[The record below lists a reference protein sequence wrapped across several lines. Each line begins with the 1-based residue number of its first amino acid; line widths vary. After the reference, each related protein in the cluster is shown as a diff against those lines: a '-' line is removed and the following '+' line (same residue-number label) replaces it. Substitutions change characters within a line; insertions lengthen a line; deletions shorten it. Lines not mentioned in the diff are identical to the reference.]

1 MLHQRPRKVP
11 TNCSEIFLKR
21 IARADAAATLAP
33 MLTTAIRA
41 AREAGD
47 LLRRNFGKPLKR
59 NEVTAHDIKLEM
71 DVRAQATI
79 ERAIL
84 RAHPRHTILGEE
96 GVRGKFDGDYRWIV
110 DPLDGTVNYAY
121 AIPQF
126 CVSIACQK
134 KSASRSPHDRLTPG
148 WQTVAGVIYDPIRD
162 EMSAA
167 SRDGAATLNGKRI
180 HVSQRRA
187 LEDAIVS
194 VGFFKT
200 DALID
205 QSMPHFK
212 RLVHRARKVRIMGA
226 AALDLAYVANGRYDV
241 YLEYGVKLWD
251 IAAGLLIL
259 ERAGGVC
266 ELKPAYAPHAYNVF
280 TSGRVNRAAVMGGRR
295 L

>member
-1 MLHQRPRKVP
+1 
-11 TNCSEIFLKR
+11 
-21 IARADAAATLAP
+21 

-71 DVRAQATI
+71 DVRAQQTI
-79 ERAIL
+79 ERVIL
-84 RAHPRHTILGEE
+84 RAHPNHAILGEE
-96 GVRGKFDGDYRWIV
+96 GIRGKFGGDFRWIV

-121 AIPQF
+121 CIPQF
-126 CVSIACQK
+126 CVSIACQRK
-134 KSASRSPHDRLTPG
+134 TESRSPHDRLTPG
-148 WQTVAGVIYDPIRD
+148 WQTLAGVIYDPIR
-162 EMSAA
+162 EELFAA
-167 SRDGAATLNGKRI
+167 TLDGAATLNGKRI
-180 HVSQRRA
+180 RVSQRRNLSEA
-187 LEDAIVS
+187 VVS
-194 VGFFKT
+194 VAFFKT
-200 DALID
+200 SALID
-205 QSMPHFK
+205 QSMPHFQ

-226 AALDLAYVANGRYDV
+226 AALDLAYVACGRYDA

-266 ELKPAYAPHAYNVF
+266 EVKPSLAPHSYNVF
-280 TSGRVNRAAVMGGRR
+280 ARGKVHRAAVMGGRK

>member
-1 MLHQRPRKVP
+1 
-11 TNCSEIFLKR
+11 
-21 IARADAAATLAP
+21 

-41 AREAGD
+41 AQQAGD

-71 DVRAQATI
+71 DVRAQRAI

-84 RAHPRHTILGEE
+84 RAHPRHAILGEE
-96 GVRGKFDGDYRWIV
+96 GIHGKFDGDHRWIV

-121 AIPQF
+121 SIPQF

-134 KSASRSPHDRLTPG
+134 KSASRSANNQLTPG
-148 WQTVAGVIYDPIRD
+148 WRTIAGVIYDPIRD
-162 EMSAA
+162 ELFAA
-167 SRDGAATLNGKRI
+167 SSGGAATLNGKRI
-180 HVSQRRA
+180 HVSQRRE
-187 LEDAIVS
+187 LSDAIVS

-200 DALID
+200 DKLID
-205 QSMPHFK
+205 QSMPHFQ

-226 AALDLAYVANGRYDV
+226 AALDLAYVASGRYDV

-259 ERAGGVC
+259 ECAGGLC
-266 ELKPAYAPHAYNVF
+266 ELKPTNAPNTYNVF
-280 TSGRVNRAAVMGGRR
+280 TSGKVNRAAVMGGRK